1 MGSLIPQIHLGFY
14 CWPII
19 RTFGR
24 HKPGEFIILK
34 ADEFFDG
41 RAEPESDAEY
51 NVVSFIRYLMSNP
64 NNQSFDAGV
73 YLTFA
78 STREYGLVPVLE
90 LMAKRH
96 TDKPFA
102 PKRLLACFP
111 LLTSNETQDSSEFV
125 QGYDSAKRLIT
136 LQQEVILSGGD
147 NFRATIKASVSA

>member
-1 MGSLIPQIHLGFY
+1 
-14 CWPII
+14 
-19 RTFGR
+19 
-24 HKPGEFIILK
+24 
-34 ADEFFDG
+34 
-41 RAEPESDAEY
+41 
-51 NVVSFIRYLMSNP
+51 MSNP